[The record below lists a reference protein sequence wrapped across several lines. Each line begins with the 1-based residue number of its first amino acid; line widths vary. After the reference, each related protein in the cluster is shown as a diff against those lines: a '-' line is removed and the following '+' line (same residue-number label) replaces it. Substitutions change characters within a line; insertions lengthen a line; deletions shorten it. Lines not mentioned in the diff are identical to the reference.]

1 MKYLRTGS
9 KYVSYPKRMW
19 LKVWGHVYSTKR
31 SRASEKTKSTAWQ
44 WSQSTVHK
52 GLHQSPSAS
61 PSEAGYK
68 LSSTLI
74 LPAELELPRT
84 HLELGPAGGSDSAGA
99 QNHCF
104 RTLSLSWA
112 FKALWETVQN
122 QYQSLTVQGKSDSV
136 PSDGAQ
142 SWGFLNSK
150 SIIAKFENYTL
161 KRQEASS
168 EGLKDADYTHHI
180 HTPHTTWST
189 YHIHTHITCTPCIH
203 TTHTSHIT
211 HPTHSQTMYTWHIH
225 IIYTQAHT
233 AEPRLTPH
241 LGGLGCRTFS
251 WL

>member
-112 FKALWETVQN
+112 FKALCETVQN

-142 SWGFLNSK
+142 SWGF
-150 SIIAKFENYTL
+150 F
-161 KRQEASS
+161 
-168 EGLKDADYTHHI
+168 
-180 HTPHTTWST
+180 ST
-189 YHIHTHITCTPCIH
+189 
-203 TTHTSHIT
+203 
-211 HPTHSQTMYTWHIH
+211 Q
-225 IIYTQAHT
+225 
-233 AEPRLTPH
+233 RV
-241 LGGLGCRTFS
+241 
-251 WL
+251 